1 MCYICINE
9 KGDNNLNDTLDN
21 SLKPH
26 LEQDLEQNFETNL
39 NNIVEM
45 GWGQYDYTTLIKLL
59 RSDKIEEKQIAALN
73 LSELKSND
81 DAIILVSNLVGQD
94 GKVREAVAFKVNELF
109 KTLSFRRY
117 FNDEKIYDL
126 LLQGIMDINGN
137 VCRQIVELTI
147 DNDFVQYLSKNL
159 PGKIIDILLE
169 IEKIDSES
177 RQYVISKRNFQLYWA
192 LEALYNIID
201 IIELNRVKNILLKA
215 GGFYDYTIREKVAKI
230 LSKIDDEELA
240 ELKNNLK
247 NDENF
252 YVRRYLEK

>member
-1 MCYICINE
+1 MCYICINV

-26 LEQDLEQNFETNL
+26 LEANLEQNFETNL

-45 GWGQYDYTTLIKLL
+45 GWGQYDYATLIELL
-59 RSDKIEEKQIAALN
+59 LSDKIEEKQIAALN
-73 LSELKSND
+73 LPEIESNE
-81 DAIILVSNLVGQD
+81 DAKILVSNLVGQD

-109 KTLSFRRY
+109 KNPSFRGF
-117 FNDEKIYDL
+117 FNDEKIYAL

-147 DNDFVQYLSKNL
+147 DYDFGQYLCKYL
-159 PGKIIDILLE
+159 PKCIIDILLE
-169 IEKIDSES
+169 IKKIDAES
-177 RQYVISKRNFQLYWA
+177 KQYVISKRNFQLYWA

-201 IIELNRVKNILLKA
+201 KIELNKVKNILLQS
-215 GGFYDYTIREKVAKI
+215 GVFYDYTIREKIAKI
-230 LSKIDDEELA
+230 LTKVDDSELS

-247 NDENF
+247 NDENY
-252 YVRRYLEK
+252 YVRRYLN